1 MREAMHVRRLAGLTT
16 FFLGLAAV
24 FASLTLVAVSRPGLA
39 GVFAVA
45 GVVLSVLGLWWIPA
59 GTGSRTR

>member
-1 MREAMHVRRLAGLTT
+1 MRETMHVRRLAGLTI
-16 FFLGLAAV
+16 FFLGLTAV

-45 GVVLSVLGLWWIPA
+45 GVGLSVLGLRWLPA
-59 GTGSRTR
+59 ETA

>member
-16 FFLGLAAV
+16 FFLGLTAV

-45 GVVLSVLGLWWIPA
+45 GVGLSVLGLRAIPA
-59 GTGSRTR
+59 GAG